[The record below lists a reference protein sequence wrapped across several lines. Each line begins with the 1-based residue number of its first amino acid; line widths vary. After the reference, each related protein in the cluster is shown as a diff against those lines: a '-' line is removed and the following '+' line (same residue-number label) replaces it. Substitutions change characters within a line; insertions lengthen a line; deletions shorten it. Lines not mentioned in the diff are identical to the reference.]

1 MKRTCSFYILLVLLI
16 LPVVTQSQVDHHFR
30 FEKLPAEIGFTNSG
44 VNDILQDH
52 QGFLWVA
59 TWSGIAKFDGYSV
72 QMYRQTP
79 GNTNGLKSNKITQI
93 YEDSKKRL
101 WIGTNYS
108 GFYFYNRDKDI
119 FEQYCRDPEN
129 QNSLSDD
136 NVLAIHEDR
145 NGMLWIGTELG
156 LNRYN
161 PETGQFIKFEND
173 PRDSRSL
180 SHNFVYAISESSD
193 GSLWI
198 GTEEGLNRMVHTGN
212 QSYFIH
218 YDLMPPEAS
227 SSEFLTHNFVYKI
240 IPSQFDENTI
250 WICTSNGLKKGHF
263 SLDDPEY
270 FEFEFFGHDEANDG
284 SLSHPFIPDILEESS
299 SKVWVATYQG
309 LDLLDLETGNAEHFI
324 PGTNVQ
330 NSISSLMIMCLAKDR
345 TGNLWVGLD
354 KGMNK
359 LILHAK
365 AFRSII
371 PKSPNTNI
379 GNNVMCLIPSSDR
392 SGMWV
397 GTRGQGLNYLPADA
411 HGNFTSP
418 AQTFTFDT
426 DKFPEQA
433 GFIFNLMLDRE
444 GWLWLA
450 TDGAGVLRIKESE
463 VLLQRPVLQ
472 NFEQFNRRGQIS
484 GDYVVSILQSVTN
497 DIWIGYWD
505 KGLDRYNPD
514 THTFEQYVFTTDRSV
529 NIQEFPIVHML
540 ETNENGKTFLWLG
553 TRGGGVYK
561 LYFDLEKNGLELI
574 HHFSFAEQEE
584 GELSNNFVNCLKLD
598 HLNRLWVGTD
608 NGLNM
613 LDPEVDTFV
622 SYFERDGLRNSIIQ
636 SILQDANNNIW
647 VSTQQ
652 GISSLYFKDDG
663 PLEIKNFDAFDGLQD
678 NFFNDDASA
687 VTPSGH
693 LVFGGVN
700 GLSVF
705 KPDEI
710 RNDTIPPQIAITDFR
725 LFNES
730 VPIGEMKNGRTVLSR
745 NILETDQICL
755 THRENVLSFSFT
767 GLHFNEPKN
776 LIYAHQL
783 IGFDPDWVYTDAS
796 QRMAYYTNL
805 PYDDFTFRVK
815 AANGD
820 GIWSEPVSV
829 KLTVLPPFWLTGW
842 AYAIY
847 ALLVFAL
854 IYFGYRII
862 KMRAEFKHS
871 LVLERIEREKLE
883 EVNKLKLQFF
893 TNISHELRT
902 PLTLIISPLEQ
913 LLQKQ
918 NDRKLQRLYS
928 RMQYNANRLF
938 TMINQLL
945 DIRKNE
951 AGLLNLH
958 ASEGNLVEF
967 AKEITASFKNMSL
980 QRNIRLSFS
989 SDQDQVLV
997 WFDHDQMEKVLFNL
1011 LSNAF
1016 KFTKDGGRIDV
1027 NISQPGPVLIRV
1039 SDSGV
1044 GIPADQKESIFERFY
1059 QVEKSHE
1066 WARKGGTGIGLSLAK
1081 MIVEKHHGKIE
1092 VESEEG
1098 KGTAFIVH
1106 LLKGKAHFT
1115 EKELSPWKDEI
1126 TGLPGFT
1133 LPKPADGSEL
1143 GDTLPKASES
1153 KVSQKAKPLILVVED
1168 NPDIRS
1174 YLRENLESNYRISEA
1189 SDGQEGFEKAF
1200 ADPPDL
1206 IIADIAMPRMDGIEM
1221 CGKVKSNLETS
1232 HIPVILL
1239 TARTSLVYKV
1249 DGLEIGADDY
1259 VTKPFHMRLL
1269 ATRIKN
1275 LIVSRKSLKDHFSKS
1290 YDLSP
1295 SGIALNSLDE
1305 QLLLRMKTVI
1315 EKHIDDSNFSVDQLA
1330 KALQMS
1336 RAKQY
1341 RKIKALTGKSPNQ
1354 IIRGFR
1360 LKRASQLLETGQ
1372 YNISDVA
1379 YMIGY
1384 NDVKSFR
1391 EQFKKEF
1398 GMNPSSYTLEN

>member
-1 MKRTCSFYILLVLLI
+1 MKRNCFYQILFLLCG
-16 LPVVTQSQVDHHFR
+16 LPFVSHSQVDHSFR
-30 FEKLPAEIGFTNSG
+30 FEKLSAEIGFTNSG

-108 GFYFYNRDKDI
+108 GFYLYNRDQDI

-180 SHNFVYAISESSD
+180 SHNFVYAISESSN

-198 GTEEGLNRMVHTGN
+198 GTEEGLNRMVRNGHQT
-212 QSYFIH
+212 YFIH
-218 YDLMPPEAS
+218 YDLMPPGAPAT
-227 SSEFLTHNFVYKI
+227 EFLTHNFVYKI
-240 IPSQFDENTI
+240 IPSQFDENII

-263 SLDDPEY
+263 STDDPEY
-270 FEFEFFGHDEANDG
+270 FEFNFFGHDEDDGG

-309 LDLLDLETGNAEHFI
+309 LDLLDLDTGMAKHFT
-324 PGTNVQ
+324 PGKNDQ
-330 NSISSLMIMCLAKDR
+330 SSISSLMVMCLAKDR

-365 AFRSII
+365 AFTNII
-371 PKSPNTNI
+371 PKSLTSNI
-379 GNNVMCLIPSSDR
+379 GNNVMCMIPSSDR

-411 HGNFTSP
+411 HGNFTGP
-418 AQTFTFDT
+418 VQTFTFDT

-433 GFIFNLMLDRE
+433 GFIFSLMLDRE

-450 TDGAGVLRIKESE
+450 TDGAGVIRIKESE
-463 VLLQRPVLQ
+463 ILLQKPVLQ
-472 NFEQFNRRGQIS
+472 NFQQFNRAGQIS
-484 GDYVVSILQSVTN
+484 GDYVVSILESVSN

-505 KGLDRYNPD
+505 KGLDRYHPD
-514 THTFEQYVFTTDRSV
+514 TQIFEQYVFTTDRSI
-529 NIQEFPIVHML
+529 NLQEFPIVHIL
-540 ETNENGKTFLWLG
+540 ETIENETAFLWLG

-561 LYFDLEKNGLELI
+561 LKFDSEKNGLELVR
-574 HHFSFAEQEE
+574 HYKFGERDE
-584 GELSNNFVNCLKLD
+584 GRLSNNFVNCIFLD
-598 HLNRLWVGTD
+598 RLNNLWVGTD
-608 NGLNM
+608 NGLNI
-613 LDPEVDTFV
+613 LVTQADTFQ
-622 SYFERDGLRNSIIQ
+622 SFFERDGLKNSIIQ
-636 SILQDANNNIW
+636 SILQDTEDNIW

-652 GISSLYFKDDG
+652 GISSLQFDEDG
-663 PLEIKNFDAFDGLQD
+663 SHEIKNFDAFDGLQD
-678 NFFNDDASA
+678 NFFNDDAAA
-687 VTPSGH
+687 VTPSGY

-700 GLSVF
+700 GLSIF
-705 KPDEI
+705 KPGEI
-710 RNDTIPPQIAITDFR
+710 RADTIPPKIAITDFR

-730 VPIGEMKNGRTVLSR
+730 VPIGEMENGRTVLSK
-745 NILETDQICL
+745 NILETDQISL

-767 GLHFNEPKN
+767 GLHYNEPKK
-776 LIYAHQL
+776 LKYAHQL
-783 IGFDPDWVYTDAS
+783 VGFDPDWVYTDAS

-805 PYDDFTFRVK
+805 PYEDYTFRVK

-820 GIWSEPVSV
+820 GVWSHPASLE
-829 KLTVLPPFWLTGW
+829 LTVLPPFWQTGW
-842 AYAIY
+842 AYALY
-847 ALLVFAL
+847 AMFAAAL
-854 IYFGYRII
+854 IYFGFRIV

-871 LVLERIEREKLE
+871 LILERIEREKLE

-918 NDRKLQRLYS
+918 NDRKLHRIYT

-945 DIRKNE
+945 DIRKSE

-958 ASEGNLVEF
+958 ASEGNIIEF
-967 AKEITASFKNMSL
+967 AREITASFKNMSL
-980 QRNIRLSFS
+980 QRNIQLSFS
-989 SDQDQVLV
+989 PEQDQILA
-997 WFDHDQMEKVLFNL
+997 WFDHDQMEKVFFNL

-1016 KFTKDGGRIDV
+1016 KFTKDGGRIEV
-1027 NISQPGPVLIRV
+1027 NISQPGPILIRV

-1044 GIPADQKESIFERFY
+1044 GIPANQVGSIFERFY
-1059 QVEKSHE
+1059 QVEKSKE

-1081 MIVEKHHGKIE
+1081 MIVEKHHGRIE

-1098 KGTAFIVH
+1098 KGTVFIVH
-1106 LLKGKAHFT
+1106 LLKGKEHFT
-1115 EKELSPWKDEI
+1115 DKELSPWEDEI

-1133 LPKPADGSEL
+1133 LPKRTGELESADNHPETGE
-1143 GDTLPKASES
+1143 T
-1153 KVSQKAKPLILVVED
+1153 KVSQKAKPLVLVVED

-1174 YLRENLESNYRISEA
+1174 YLHENLESDYRISES
-1189 SDGQEGFEKAF
+1189 SDGLEGFEKAM

-1221 CGKVKSNLETS
+1221 CGKIKSNIETS

-1269 ATRIKN
+1269 AARIKN
-1275 LIVSRKSLKDHFSKS
+1275 LIVSRKSLREHFSKS

-1305 QLLLRMKTVI
+1305 QLLSRMKTVI
-1315 EKHIDDSNFSVDQLA
+1315 ENHIDDSNFSVDQLA

-1341 RKIKALTGKSPNQ
+1341 RKVKALTGKSPNQ

>member
-1 MKRTCSFYILLVLLI
+1 MKRKGLQYIFFVLILLPAVLH
-16 LPVVTQSQVDHHFR
+16 SQVDQAFR
-30 FEKLPAEIGFTNSG
+30 FEKLPAEIEFTSAG

-79 GNTNGLKSNKITQI
+79 DNAYGLKSNKITQI
-93 YEDSKKRL
+93 YEDSKNRL

-108 GFYFYNRDKDI
+108 GFYLYNRDQDI

-161 PETGQFIKFEND
+161 PETGQFIKFEHN

-180 SHNFVYAISESSD
+180 SHNFVYSISESQD
-193 GSLWI
+193 GSLWV
-198 GTEEGLNRMVHTGN
+198 GTEEGLNRMISIGNHT
-212 QSYFIH
+212 YFIQ
-218 YDLMPPEAS
+218 YDLLPQGAPQS
-227 SSEFLTHNFVYKI
+227 DFLTHNFVYKI
-240 IPSQFDENTI
+240 IPSQFNENEI

-263 SLDDPEY
+263 SPDDPEF
-270 FEFEFFGHDEANDG
+270 FEFDFFGHNETLKE

-309 LDLLDLETGNAEHFI
+309 LDLLDLETGTVSHCTPNE
-324 PGTNVQ
+324 NDQ
-330 NSISSLMIMCLAKDR
+330 YSISSLVVMCLAKDR

-359 LILHAK
+359 LILDTK
-365 AFRSII
+365 AFRNII
-371 PKSPNTNI
+371 PKTESSNV
-379 GNNVMCLIPSSDR
+379 GNNVMCMIPSSDR

-397 GTRGQGLNYLPADA
+397 GTRGQGLHYLQSDNFGNYTQPV
-411 HGNFTSP
+411 S
-418 AQTFTFDT
+418 TFIFDT
-426 DKFPEQA
+426 DKFPDQA
-433 GFIFNLMLDRE
+433 DFIFNLMLDEE
-444 GWLWLA
+444 GWMWLA
-450 TDGAGVLRIKESE
+450 TDGAGVIRVKESE
-463 VLLQRPVLQ
+463 ILSEGPVVK
-472 NFEQFNRRGQIS
+472 NFQQFNKGGQIS
-484 GDYVVSILQSVTN
+484 GDYVVSLLQSTTS

-505 KGLDRYNPD
+505 KGLDRYDPEKG
-514 THTFEQYVFTTDRSV
+514 TFQQYVFTNDRSV
-529 NIQEFPIVHML
+529 NLQEFPIVHML
-540 ETNENGKTFLWLG
+540 ETNEKEGTFLWLG
-553 TRGGGVYK
+553 TRGGGIYK
-561 LYFDLEKNGLELI
+561 LKYDEEKNGLEL
-574 HHFSFAEQEE
+574 HRHYEYGE
-584 GELSNNFVNCLKLD
+584 GENGKLSNNFVNCLKLD
-598 HLNRLWVGTD
+598 RQNRLWVGTD
-608 NGLNM
+608 NGLNL
-613 LDPEVDTFV
+613 LDSDTYTFRN
-622 SYFERDGLRNSIIQ
+622 YFEQDGLKNSIIQ
-636 SILQDANNNIW
+636 SILQDTKGNIW

-652 GISSLYFKDDG
+652 GISSLSFDG
-663 PLEIKNFDAFDGLQD
+663 DGTPEVKNFDAFDGLQD

-687 VTPSGH
+687 TTPSGN

-705 KPDEI
+705 NPDEI
-710 RNDTIPPQIAITDFR
+710 RIDTIPPKIAITDFQ

-730 VPIGEMKNGRTVLSR
+730 VPIGEMGNGRTVLSK

-767 GLHFNEPKN
+767 GLHFNEPKK
-776 LIYAHQL
+776 IKYAHQL
-783 IGFDPDWVYTDAS
+783 VGFDPDWVYTNAN

-815 AANGD
+815 ASNGD
-820 GIWSEPVSV
+820 GIWSAPVSLH
-829 KLTVLPPFWLTGW
+829 LTVLPPFWLTGW
-842 AYAIY
+842 AYALY
-847 ALLVFAL
+847 ALFAAAL
-854 IYFGYRII
+854 IYFGYRIV
-862 KMRAEFKHS
+862 KMRTEFKHS

-918 NDRKLQRLYS
+918 NDRKLQRLYT
-928 RMQYNANRLF
+928 RMQYNANRLY

-945 DIRKNE
+945 DIRKSE

-958 ASEGNLVEF
+958 ASEGNIVEF
-967 AKEITASFKNMSL
+967 AREIMASFKNMSV
-980 QRNIRLSFS
+980 QRNIDLSFVS
-989 SDQDQVLV
+989 EQDETMI
-997 WFDHDQMEKVLFNL
+997 WFDHDQMEKVLYNL

-1016 KFTKDGGRIDV
+1016 KFTKDGGKIRV
-1027 NISQPGPVLIRV
+1027 TISQPGPVEIRV
-1039 SDSGV
+1039 ADTGV
-1044 GIPADQKESIFERFY
+1044 GIPSDQVKSIFERFY

-1081 MIVEKHHGKIE
+1081 TIVEKHHGKIE

-1098 KGTAFIVH
+1098 KGTDFIVH
-1106 LLKGKAHFT
+1106 LLTGKEHFT
-1115 EKELSPWKDEI
+1115 EKELSPWEDEI
-1126 TGLPGFT
+1126 SGMPAFT
-1133 LPKPADGSEL
+1133 LPKPSDPGTTK
-1143 GDTLPKASES
+1143 DQKATGGIEKS
-1153 KVSQKAKPLILVVED
+1153 AKPLILLVED

-1174 YLRENLESNYRISEA
+1174 YLRENLESAYRISEA
-1189 SDGQEGFEKAF
+1189 VDGVEGFEKAI

-1221 CGKVKSNLETS
+1221 CGKVKSHIDTS
-1232 HIPVILL
+1232 HVPVILL
-1239 TARTSLVYKV
+1239 TARTSLIYKV
-1249 DGLEIGADDY
+1249 DGLEMGADDY

-1269 ATRIKN
+1269 TARIKN
-1275 LIVSRKSLKDHFSKS
+1275 LIESRKSLQEHFSKT

-1305 QLLLRMKTVI
+1305 QLLSRMKAVI

-1341 RKIKALTGKSPNQ
+1341 RKIKSLTGKSPNQ